1 MFFSTLADKYFAE
14 RMKTILIFLFF
25 ISSLL
30 PQDSLRT
37 DSSKI
42 NYYKL
47 SFIGAATLGG
57 FIYGQAFQKNL
68 WWKGE
73 KSSFH
78 FNWKEDWAYALG
90 ADKLGHFY
98 FPMLAT
104 NIYSDAFVWSG
115 IDKEQ
120 SLLYGGI
127 TALTYQSFIEIK
139 DGFSKQWGFSWGD
152 FSANFLGTAYPLL
165 QHKYPQLKNFN
176 LKVSFFPSER
186 FKHGSNK
193 VIFDDYESTYHWLS
207 ISIANYLPEEVGKYY
222 PKFMNVAVGH
232 SVKGFN
238 TNSRHREIFFSL
250 DLNADELPGNSPFLK
265 FIKKYLNFYHF
276 PMPAVKVYPDVVWY
290 GLKF

>member
-1 MFFSTLADKYFAE
+1 
-14 RMKTILIFLFF
+14 MKTILCLLLFIPFLQ
-25 ISSLL
+25 
-30 PQDSLRT
+30 PQDSLRIDT
-37 DSSKI
+37 STI

-47 SFIGAATLGG
+47 SFIGTATLGG
-57 FIYGQAFQKNL
+57 FIYGQALQKNL

-73 KSSFH
+73 KSPFH

-90 ADKLGHFY
+90 ADKFGHFY

-115 IDKEQ
+115 INKEQ

-127 TALTYQSFIEIK
+127 TALTYQSFTEIK

-152 FSANFLGTAYPLL
+152 FSANALGSAYPFL
-165 QHKYPQLKNFN
+165 QYKFPQLKNFN
-176 LKVSFFPSER
+176 LKISFFTSER

-207 ISIANYLPEEVGKYY
+207 ISIANYLPEKIRKYY
-222 PKFMNVAVGH
+222 PNFLNVAVGH
-232 SVKGFN
+232 SVKGFD
-238 TNSRHREIFFSL
+238 TNSGHREIFFSL
-250 DLNADELPGNSPFLK
+250 DLKTDELPGNSPFLK

-276 PMPAVKVYPDVVWY
+276 PMPAVKVYPNVVWY

>member
-1 MFFSTLADKYFAE
+1 MLF
-14 RMKTILIFLFF
+14 IPFLQ
-25 ISSLL
+25 
-30 PQDSLRT
+30 PQDSLRIDT
-37 DSSKI
+37 STI

-47 SFIGAATLGG
+47 SFIGTATLGG
-57 FIYGQAFQKNL
+57 FIYGQALQKNL

-73 KSSFH
+73 KSPFH

-90 ADKLGHFY
+90 ADKFGHFY

-115 IDKEQ
+115 INKEQ

-127 TALTYQSFIEIK
+127 TALTYQSFTEIK

-152 FSANFLGTAYPLL
+152 FSANALGSAYPFL
-165 QHKYPQLKNFN
+165 QYKFPQLKNFN
-176 LKVSFFPSER
+176 LKISFFPSER

-207 ISIANYLPEEVGKYY
+207 ISIANYLPEKIRKYY
-222 PKFMNVAVGH
+222 PNFLNVAVGH
-232 SVKGFN
+232 SVKGFD
-238 TNSRHREIFFSL
+238 TNSGRREIFFSL
-250 DLNADELPGNSPFLK
+250 DLKTDELPGNSPFLK

-276 PMPAVKVYPDVVWY
+276 PMPAVKVYPNVVWY

>member
-1 MFFSTLADKYFAE
+1 MYFSTLAAKNFTG

-25 ISSLL
+25 ISPLL

-37 DSSKI
+37 DSSQI

-47 SFIGAATLGG
+47 TFIGASTLGG

-78 FNWKEDWAYALG
+78 FNWKEDWSYALG
-90 ADKLGHFY
+90 ADKFGHFY
-98 FPMLAT
+98 FPMLVT

-115 IDKEQ
+115 IDKER

-127 TALTYQSFIEIK
+127 TALTYQTFTEIK

-152 FSANFLGTAYPLL
+152 FSANVLGAAYPYL
-165 QHKYPQLKNFN
+165 HYKCPQLKNFN
-176 LKVSFFPSER
+176 MKISFFPSER
-186 FKHGSNK
+186 FKKGSNR

-207 ISIANYLPEEVGKYY
+207 ITVAQYLPVVIKNYY
-222 PKFMNVAVGH
+222 PEWINFAIGH
-232 SVKGFN
+232 SVKGFD
-238 TNSRHREIFFSL
+238 TNSRHREIYLAL
-250 DLNADELPGNSPFLK
+250 DLNTDELPGNSSFLK
-265 FIKKYLNFYHF
+265 FIKKYLNFYHL
-276 PMPAVKVYPDVVWY
+276 PMPAVKLYPDVVWY

>member
-1 MFFSTLADKYFAE
+1 
-14 RMKTILIFLFF
+14 MKSIFIFL
-25 ISSLL
+25 LL
-30 PQDSLRT
+30 TSALKPQENSQT
-37 DSSKI
+37 DNSNI

-47 SFIGAATLGG
+47 AVIGSATLGG
-57 FIYGQAFQKNL
+57 FVYGQAFQKNL

-73 KSSFH
+73 KSPFH
-78 FNWKEDWAYALG
+78 FNWKEDWSYALG

-98 FPMLAT
+98 FPLLAT
-104 NIYSDAFVWSG
+104 NIYADAFVWSG

-127 TALTYQSFIEIK
+127 TALTYQTFTEIK

-152 FSANFLGTAYPLL
+152 FSANVFGAAYPLL
-165 QHKYPQLKNFN
+165 QYKFPQLKNYN
-176 LKVSFFPSER
+176 LKISFFPSDR

-207 ISIANYLPEEVGKYY
+207 ISTVNYLPEVVRKYY
-222 PKFMNVAVGH
+222 PSFINFAVGH
-232 SVKGFN
+232 SVKGFDSN
-238 TNSRHREIFFSL
+238 TRHREIYLAL
-250 DLNADELPGNSPFLK
+250 DLNTEKLPGNSAFVKFLK
-265 FIKKYLNFYHF
+265 RYLNFYHL

>member
-1 MFFSTLADKYFAE
+1 LLF
-14 RMKTILIFLFF
+14 IPFLQ
-25 ISSLL
+25 
-30 PQDSLRT
+30 PQDSLRIDT
-37 DSSKI
+37 STI

-47 SFIGAATLGG
+47 SFIGTATLGG
-57 FIYGQAFQKNL
+57 FIYGQALQKNL

-90 ADKLGHFY
+90 ADKFGHFY

-115 IDKEQ
+115 INKEQ

-127 TALTYQSFIEIK
+127 TALTYQSFTEIK

-152 FSANFLGTAYPLL
+152 FSANALGSAYPFL
-165 QHKYPQLKNFN
+165 QYKFPQLKNFN
-176 LKVSFFPSER
+176 LKISFFPSER

-207 ISIANYLPEEVGKYY
+207 ISIANYLPEKIRKYY
-222 PKFMNVAVGH
+222 PNFLNVAVGH
-232 SVKGFN
+232 SVKGFD
-238 TNSRHREIFFSL
+238 TNSGHREIFFSL
-250 DLNADELPGNSPFLK
+250 DLKTDELPGNTSFLK

-276 PMPAVKVYPDVVWY
+276 PMPAVKVYPNVVWY